1 LIFNFTHLVK
11 FTKMPVMHS
20 LLSGKTALLLVV
32 ITVAGAFTSC
42 VSTKKYNALNSK
54 CNEEST
60 RLNTKVEDLGNQV
73 TELTS
78 ENQRYQKDVSQL
90 KADTSRVG
98 SMLRVLTADYNELD
112 RSYELLKSQF
122 SANFKDAEKVMA
134 ELKASQDSLL
144 AREDRVKAMQA
155 ELDIKGRNLAEL
167 QLAIHKKDSV
177 TNALRKAVA
186 DALMGFEGK
195 GLTVH
200 MKDGKVYVSL
210 EEKLLFAS
218 GKWEVSKE
226 GVVALKD
233 IAKVLEKNPDINVL
247 IEGHTDN
254 VPLTSQNQVKDNWDL
269 SAMRATSIVKI
280 LLSNARI
287 DPKRLVA
294 SGRGEF
300 LPVVP
305 NESAANKAK
314 NRRTEIILS
323 PKLDELMQ
331 IIDSK

>member
-1 LIFNFTHLVK
+1 MNHLLYRKVISLMVFLI
-11 FTKMPVMHS
+11 
-20 LLSGKTALLLVV
+20 
-32 ITVAGAFTSC
+32 VATTFISC
-42 VSTKKYNALNSK
+42 VSTKKYNALNTK

-60 RLNTKVEDLGNQV
+60 RLNTKVDDLGTQV
-73 TELTS
+73 TELSS
-78 ENQRYQKDVSQL
+78 ENQRYKKELSQM
-90 KADTSRVG
+90 KADTSRLG

-112 RSYELLKSQF
+112 RSHELLKSQF

-144 AREDRVKAMQA
+144 VREERVKAMQA
-155 ELDIKGRNLAEL
+155 ELLIKGRNLAEL
-167 QLAIHKKDSV
+167 EMAIHKQDSI
-177 TNALRKAVA
+177 TNALRKAVS
-186 DALMGFEGK
+186 DALTGFEGK

-218 GKWEVSKE
+218 GKWDVSKD
-226 GVVALKD
+226 GIVALKD

-254 VPLTSQNQVKDNWDL
+254 VPLSSQNQVKDNWDL
-269 SAMRATSIVKI
+269 SVMRATSIVKI
-280 LLSNARI
+280 LLSGAKI
-287 DPKRLVA
+287 DPKRLAA

-305 NESAANKAK
+305 NTSAVNKAK

-331 IIDSK
+331 IIDNN

>member
-1 LIFNFTHLVK
+1 MN
-11 FTKMPVMHS
+11 HS
-20 LLSGKTALLLVV
+20 SFKNV
-32 ITVAGAFTSC
+32 IRITIIVFLAGAFSSC
-42 VSTKKYNALNSK
+42 VSTKKYKALTEKCNQESSALNAK
-54 CNEEST
+54 VDELST
-60 RLNTKVEDLGNQV
+60 QV
-73 TELTS
+73 NELTS
-78 ENQRYQKDVSQL
+78 DNLRYKKDVDQL
-90 KADTSRVG
+90 KADTSRLG

-112 RSYELLKSQF
+112 RSHELLKSQF
-122 SANFKDAEKVMA
+122 SANFEDAEKVMA
-134 ELKASQDSLL
+134 ELKASKDSLL
-144 AREDRVKAMQA
+144 VREDRVKAMQA
-155 ELDIKGRNLAEL
+155 ELDSKGKNLAEL
-167 QLAIHKKDSV
+167 QAALRRNDSV

-218 GKWEVSKE
+218 GKWDVSKD
-226 GVVALKD
+226 GIAALKNL
-233 IAKVLEKNPDINVL
+233 ANVLEKNPDINVL

-254 VPLTSQNQVKDNWDL
+254 VPLNSQNQVADNWDL
-269 SAMRATSIVKI
+269 SVMRATSIVKI
-280 LLSNARI
+280 ILANAKI
-287 DPKRLVA
+287 DPTRLVA

-305 NESAANKAK
+305 NTTAANKAK

-331 IIDSK
+331 IIGTK

>member
-1 LIFNFTHLVK
+1 
-11 FTKMPVMHS
+11 M
-20 LLSGKTALLLVV
+20 V
-32 ITVAGAFTSC
+32 IIVLAGAFTSC
-42 VSTKKYNALNSK
+42 VSTKKYNALTAK

-60 RLNTKVEDLGNQV
+60 RLNAKVDQLGTQV
-73 TELTS
+73 NELSS
-78 ENQRYQKDVSQL
+78 ENQRYKKDVTQL
-90 KADTSRVG
+90 KADTSRLG

-112 RSYELLKSQF
+112 RSHELLKSQF
-122 SANFKDAEKVMA
+122 SANFEDAEKVMA
-134 ELKASQDSLL
+134 ELKASKDNLL
-144 AREDRVKAMQA
+144 AREDRLKAMQA
-155 ELDIKGRNLAEL
+155 ELDIKGKNLVEL
-167 QLAIHKKDSV
+167 QAAMHKKDSI

-218 GKWEVSKE
+218 GKWDVSND
-226 GVVALKD
+226 GIAALKD
-233 IAKVLEKNPDINVL
+233 LAKVLEKNPDINIL

-254 VPLTSQNQVKDNWDL
+254 VPLTGQNQVKDNWDL
-269 SAMRATSIVKI
+269 STMRATSIVKI
-280 LLSNARI
+280 LLANGKI
-287 DPKRLVA
+287 NPTRLVA

-300 LPVVP
+300 LPVEP
-305 NESAANKAK
+305 NTTAANKAK

-331 IIDSK
+331 IIGGN